1 MAEGRPRSPTIVLFD
16 APDRVNPRRLVHGSD
31 SPDRVLTPVRSA
43 TSATSE
49 LLGVKI
55 LWSGGITAA
64 QAFDLARRRVFG
76 IFSTSSTAAKIAVT
90 AQFQQDPRLAAENEP
105 TEFGVRRMHAIIQGG
120 FLSSRM
126 RELDERAGPVTNLVA
141 SEDAKSPVRW
151 RHQ

>member
-1 MAEGRPRSPTIVLFD
+1 ALRD
-16 APDRVNPRRLVHGSD
+16 Y
-31 SPDRVLTPVRSA
+31 
-43 TSATSE
+43 SE

-76 IFSTSSTAAKIAVT
+76 IFSTSSAAAKIAVT

-126 RELDERAGPVTNLVA
+126 RELHGGLARELETSTTNLVA
-141 SEDAKSPVRW
+141 SGSEAAKSQAALEASNELLVHGW
-151 RHQ
+151 RQLIGMADDTRSQVANC